1 MFDKIKGLGAQVA
14 IKAAD
19 AAEGIA
25 SSVKGGVD
33 SLSNS
38 AISMTET
45 LNEKAVRVSTAQ
57 LCTILELAVD
67 EVKTRP
73 LSAQPVTLTASVN
86 FGVATLEMQIH
97 LPFHL
102 PSSEKKNEAEVAR
115 PVTIA

>member
-1 MFDKIKGLGAQVA
+1 M
-14 IKAAD
+14 
-19 AAEGIA
+19 
-25 SSVKGGVD
+25 
-33 SLSNS
+33 
-38 AISMTET
+38 
-45 LNEKAVRVSTAQ
+45 
-57 LCTILELAVD
+57 D
-67 EVKTRP
+67 EVKTRS